1 MLNLYL
7 LKSYSK
13 MKKILLFAFMLVG
26 FVIASNAQSAPTDT
40 TVTQLLGKYKF
51 AEGSPV
57 SEVTVVLENGV
68 LMMNSQAGS
77 STLEKSAEDV
87 YVITQ
92 FQGTA
97 KFTRDENKKVTGV
110 TILAMGYELVGTKE
124 PSSTYQMVFKKAV
137 LPTLVAK

>member
-1 MLNLYL
+1 
-7 LKSYSK
+7 

-26 FVIASNAQSAPTDT
+26 FVTASNAQSAPTDT
-40 TVTQLLGKYKF
+40 TVNQLVGKYKF

-57 SEVTVVLENGV
+57 TEVDVVLENGV

-124 PSSTYQMVFKKAV
+124 PVSTVAFSIKKAV
-137 LPTLVAK
+137 LLSPVVK

>member
-1 MLNLYL
+1 
-7 LKSYSK
+7 

-26 FVIASNAQSAPTDT
+26 FVSASNAQSTPTDT
-40 TVTQLLGKYKF
+40 TVNQLLGKYKF

-57 SEVTVVLENGV
+57 AEVTVVLENGV

-77 STLEKSAEDV
+77 STLEKSAEDM

-110 TILAMGYELVGTKE
+110 TVLVMGFELVGTKE
-124 PSSTYQMVFKKAV
+124 PSSSINLVARKAV
-137 LPTLVAK
+137 LRAPVVK

>member
-1 MLNLYL
+1 
-7 LKSYSK
+7 

-26 FVIASNAQSAPTDT
+26 FVSASNAQSAPTDT
-40 TVTQLLGKYKF
+40 TVNQLVGKYKF

-57 SEVTVVLENGV
+57 AEVTVVLENGV

-124 PSSTYQMVFKKAV
+124 PVSTVAFSTKKAV
-137 LPTLVAK
+137 LLTPVVK

>member
-1 MLNLYL
+1 
-7 LKSYSK
+7 
-13 MKKILLFAFMLVG
+13 MKKMLLFAFMLVG
-26 FVIASNAQSAPTDT
+26 FISATNAQTDT
-40 TVTQLLGKYKF
+40 TVNQLVGKYKF

-57 SEVTVVLENGV
+57 TEVTVVLENGV

-97 KFTRDENKKVTGV
+97 KFTRDENKKVIGV

-124 PSSTYQMVFKKAV
+124 PIATLAFSIKKAV
-137 LPTLVAK
+137 LLAPAAK

>member
-1 MLNLYL
+1 
-7 LKSYSK
+7 

-26 FVIASNAQSAPTDT
+26 FVSVSTAQTAPTDT
-40 TVTQLLGKYKF
+40 TVNQLVGKYKF

-57 SEVTVVLENGV
+57 AEVTVVLENGV

-110 TILAMGYELVGTKE
+110 TIMAMGYELVGTKE
-124 PSSTYQMVFKKAV
+124 PSSTLSLVAKKAV
-137 LPTLVAK
+137 LLTPVVK

>member
-1 MLNLYL
+1 
-7 LKSYSK
+7 
-13 MKKILLFAFMLVG
+13 MLVG
-26 FVIASNAQSAPTDT
+26 FISATNAQTDT
-40 TVTQLLGKYKF
+40 TVNHLIGKYKF

-77 STLEKSAEDV
+77 YTLEKSAEDV

-97 KFTRDENKKVTGV
+97 KFTRCLLYTTRCV
-110 TILAMGYELVGTKE
+110 
-124 PSSTYQMVFKKAV
+124 
-137 LPTLVAK
+137 

>member
-1 MLNLYL
+1 
-7 LKSYSK
+7 

-26 FVIASNAQSAPTDT
+26 FVSASNAQTAPTDT
-40 TVTQLLGKYKF
+40 TVNQLLGKYTF

-57 SEVTVVLENGV
+57 AEVTVVLENGV

-77 STLEKSAEDV
+77 STLEKSEEDV

-97 KFTRDENKKVTGV
+97 KFTRDESKKVTGV

-124 PSSTYQMVFKKAV
+124 PVATVAFSIKKALLLAPV
-137 LPTLVAK
+137 VK

>member
-1 MLNLYL
+1 
-7 LKSYSK
+7 
-13 MKKILLFAFMLVG
+13 
-26 FVIASNAQSAPTDT
+26 
-40 TVTQLLGKYKF
+40 
-51 AEGSPV
+51 EGSPV
-57 SEVTVVLENGV
+57 AEVTVVLENGV

-97 KFTRDENKKVTGV
+97 KFTRNENKKVIGV

-124 PSSTYQMVFKKAV
+124 PSSSYQIEFKKAV
-137 LPTLVAK
+137 LLAPVVK

>member
-1 MLNLYL
+1 
-7 LKSYSK
+7 

-26 FVIASNAQSAPTDT
+26 FVSVSTAQTPPTDT
-40 TVTQLLGKYKF
+40 TVNQLVGKYKF

-57 SEVTVVLENGV
+57 AEVTVVLENGV

-110 TILAMGYELVGTKE
+110 TIMAMGYELVGTKE
-124 PSSTYQMVFKKAV
+124 PSSTLSLVAKKAV
-137 LPTLVAK
+137 LLTPVVK

>member
-1 MLNLYL
+1 
-7 LKSYSK
+7 
-13 MKKILLFAFMLVG
+13 MKKMLLFAFMLVG
-26 FVIASNAQSAPTDT
+26 CISATNAQTDT
-40 TVTQLLGKYKF
+40 TVNQFIGKYKF

-97 KFTRDENKKVTGV
+97 KFTRDGNKKVIGV

-124 PSSTYQMVFKKAV
+124 PSSTYYLATKKVV
-137 LPTLVAK
+137 LLSPLVK